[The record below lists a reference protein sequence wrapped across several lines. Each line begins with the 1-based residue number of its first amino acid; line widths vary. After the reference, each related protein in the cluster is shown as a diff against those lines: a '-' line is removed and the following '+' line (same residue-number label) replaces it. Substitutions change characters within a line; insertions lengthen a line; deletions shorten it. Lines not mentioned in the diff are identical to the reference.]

1 MLVHMI
7 SKPGTLNYWQDTN
20 GFQSVLI
27 DAWSSH
33 VGGSML
39 FQITKKLKILR
50 VSLKKWRKQSFTLQ
64 VPKLQIR
71 DKLKDVPSE
80 G

>member
-1 MLVHMI
+1 MQFKMVRYSAFSFYEYLSHSTSDHSPMLVHMI

-20 GFQSVLI
+20 DFQSVLI
-27 DAWSSH
+27 DAWSSQ

-50 VSLKKWRKQSFTLQ
+50 VALKK
-64 VPKLQIR
+64 
-71 DKLKDVPSE
+71 
-80 G
+80 